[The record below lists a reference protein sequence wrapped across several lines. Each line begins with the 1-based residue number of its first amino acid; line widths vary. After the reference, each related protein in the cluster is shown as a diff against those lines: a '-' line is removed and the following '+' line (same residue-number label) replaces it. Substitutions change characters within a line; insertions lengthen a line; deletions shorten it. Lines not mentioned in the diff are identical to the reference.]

1 MIEAQ
6 SLMRRYG
13 DFTAVH
19 GISFSVGEGEIVGM
33 LGPNGAGKTTTI
45 RMITGFLPPT
55 SGRVTVAGKDL
66 FEAPREARRQLGYLP
81 ENVALYNEMRVEEY
95 LAYRARLEGLG
106 RAEAREAIGSAVERC
121 LLTDVRHQ
129 IIGTLSKG
137 YRQRVGLATAILH
150 RPSTLVLDEPTI
162 GLDPKQ
168 IIAIREL
175 IRDLGRER
183 TLLLSTHILPEV
195 ELLCNR
201 VMIIDRGR
209 IVAEGTPE
217 ALRASSLGNP
227 ALRVTLKGA
236 PAEAGDTLGGIPG
249 VVAARPGTQPGAP
262 GADGAW
268 VVEHT
273 PGTDPREE
281 IFHAAV
287 QRGWVLLEMARERT
301 SLEDI
306 FVRLT
311 TQDRAHTEPGE
322 SAEITEPDSA
332 AAETD
337 QKTAEPAK
345 PTDIEEAVS

>member
-6 SLMRRYG
+6 NLSRRYG
-13 DFTAVH
+13 DFTAVD
-19 GISFSVGEGEIVGM
+19 GISFSVAEGEILGM

-66 FEAPREARRQLGYLP
+66 TDAPEAARRELGYLP
-81 ENVALYNEMRVEEY
+81 ENVALYPEMRVEEY

-106 RAEAREAIGSAVERC
+106 RAEARAAIGEALTLC
-121 LLTDVRHQ
+121 LLEDVRRQ

-150 RPSTLVLDEPTI
+150 KPSVLVLDEPTV

-168 IIAIREL
+168 IIAIRDL
-175 IRDLGRER
+175 IRQLGRER

-201 VMIIDRGR
+201 VLIIDRGR
-209 IVAEGTPE
+209 IVAEGSPE
-217 ALRASSLGNP
+217 SLRQSWMGNP
-227 ALRVTLKGA
+227 AFRVTVKDA
-236 PAEAGDTLGGIPG
+236 PAEAGDAFSGIPG
-249 VVAARPGTQPGAP
+249 VVAVRPQAVSDGVVAGTWQVEAAP
-262 GADGAW
+262 GS
-268 VVEHT
+268 
-273 PGTDPREE
+273 DPREQ
-281 IFHAAV
+281 IFLAAV
-287 QRGWVLLEMARERT
+287 ERRWVLLELAAERA

-311 TQDRAHTEPGE
+311 TQDTGAAEALP
-322 SAEITEPDSA
+322 SAEPIETSA
-332 AAETD
+332 AASDEPP
-337 QKTAEPAK
+337 AE
-345 PTDIEEAVS
+345 EVVS